1 MNRLLIMT
9 GVLGLA
15 ACTPTTRL
23 SFPTEAIVSEAG
35 ARHYDVSGNGR
46 IDFTVRTGPDGR
58 AEVLEYD
65 ADEDGRIERRYR
77 LSDYDAALVPHLVIL
92 LDSIPFEP
100 IARAHAEGR
109 LWCFNAPQKVIP
121 PFPTMS
127 GLIFSQMLGAPP
139 TPGMINRHYDRR
151 RGKMDNRITKRIFG
165 WRYPWQ
171 LRLHYHPTYAEN
183 GLMFLDP
190 RGWYPVELAR
200 IRKALDESPDRVT
213 IVYVAS
219 TSGLLSKYG
228 VDSLDEII
236 DGLQQLALQLLYD
249 RNGAVKISVVADHGH
264 TLMPPERIELD
275 ETLKAAGFWPTTNLR
290 TARDVVFDI
299 DGLVNYMG
307 IHTFR
312 PAAVADALLD
322 RDEIELAM
330 YQAQDVV
337 LVRSAAGTAE
347 IEKRGDRFRYRP
359 RDADVL
365 NYAPIVELL
374 RREGAVDQDGF
385 VADQAWFAVT
395 VDHEWPDAPPRIW
408 NAFHGTAL
416 NTPDVMVTMRDGYC
430 IGLGGF
436 DFWIDMASS
445 HGGLN
450 QVNSATIIM
459 STTDRVTGP
468 VRTRD
473 VFSVLEPDYH
483 P

>member
-1 MNRLLIMT
+1 MIRLLLI
-9 GVLGLA
+9 GGFLGLT
-15 ACTPTTRL
+15 ACTPATRL
-23 SFPTEAIVSEAG
+23 PFPTEAIDSDGG
-35 ARHYDVSGNGR
+35 ARYYDVNGNGR
-46 IDFTVRTGPDGR
+46 IDFTVRHGPDGR
-58 AEVLEYD
+58 AELLEYD
-65 ADEDGRIERRYR
+65 DDEDGACDRRYR
-77 LSDYDAALVPHLVIL
+77 ISDYDAARVPHLIIL

-100 IARAHAEGR
+100 FARAHAEGR

-139 TPGMINRHYDRR
+139 PPGMINRHYDRR
-151 RGKMDNRITKRIFG
+151 RGKMDNRITKRVFG

-171 LRLHYHPTYAEN
+171 LRLHYHSSYLEN
-183 GLMFLDP
+183 GQMFLDP

-200 IRKALDESPDRVT
+200 IRNTLDESPDRVT
-213 IVYVAS
+213 VVYVAS

-228 VDSLDEII
+228 ADSLDEII
-236 DGLQQLALQLLYD
+236 DGLQQLALQLLHD
-249 RNGAVKISVVADHGH
+249 RNGAVKISIVSDHGH
-264 TLMPPERIELD
+264 NLMPPERIELGK
-275 ETLKAAGFWPTTNLR
+275 TLKAAGFRLTSKLR

-299 DGLVNYMG
+299 DGLVNYLG
-307 IHTFR
+307 IHTMR
-312 PAAVADALLD
+312 PAAVADTLLA

-330 YQAQDVV
+330 YHAEDSV

-359 RDADVL
+359 HDADVL
-365 NYAPIVELL
+365 DYADVIEVL

-385 VADQAWFAVT
+385 VQDEAWFAAT
-395 VDHEWPDAPPRIW
+395 VDHQWPDAPPRIW
-408 NAFHGTAL
+408 NAFHGTAM
-416 NTPDVMVTMRDGYC
+416 NTPDLMVTMRDGYC
-430 IGLGGF
+430 IGLSGF
-436 DFWIDMASS
+436 DFWIDMAST

-450 QVNSATIIM
+450 QIDSATILM